1 MPVAFKPSVRLLALV
16 PMLIAI
22 GSVVLDFLLLEF
34 FGAFFLAVVSLL
46 VYAGVGFVLALR
58 LPRHPVGWLLLWAGA
73 LFQLSFAAGA
83 YAWAAFIR
91 TPGTAPLGEV
101 ALFFGY
107 AWIPA
112 LGCLFVAIMLFPTGR
127 LPSPRW
133 RVPLVLVVI
142 ATALVLAANLLG
154 PRAFPV
160 PTQLFTQGAPTV
172 TVANPVAVDEPIAT
186 LLGYVS
192 SSPFAL
198 FVYLIPVATVLV
210 RFRTATGNE
219 QEQLK
224 WFAYTSSIV
233 AVFFVAAGVVPVF
246 SYLAGLGPLV
256 TVVLMDL
263 IPISVAIAI
272 LRYRLYD
279 IDVLIRRTLTYAVL
293 SAMLFVAYVTGV
305 ALIQFVFSPV
315 TTGNGLAVAVST
327 LAVVA
332 LFQPLRRRIQSS
344 FDRRFYRRRYDA
356 VRTLET
362 FAVRLRDE
370 IDLDA
375 LQAELITAVG
385 ATVQPTHASLWL
397 RGAR

>member
-1 MPVAFKPSVRLLALV
+1 
-16 PMLIAI
+16 MLIAI
-22 GSVVLDFLLLEF
+22 GSVVVDVVLFEF
-34 FGAFFLAVVSLL
+34 FGAFLLAVLSLL
-46 VYAGVGFVLALR
+46 AYAAVGFILALR

-73 LFQLSFAAGA
+73 LFQLSFAAPA

-91 TPGTAPLGEV
+91 TPGTPPLGEV
-101 ALFFGY
+101 GLFFGY

-112 LGCLFVAIMLFPTGR
+112 LGCLFIAIMLFPTGR

-133 RVPLVLVVI
+133 RAPLALVVI
-142 ATALVLAANLLG
+142 ATAFVLAANLLG
-154 PRAFPV
+154 PQAFPV
-160 PTQLFTQGAPTV
+160 PTQLFTQGAPTPM
-172 TVANPVAVDEPIAT
+172 VANPLAIDGPLAT

-192 SSPFAL
+192 SSPFTF
-198 FVYLIPVATVLV
+198 FVYLIPVAAIFV

-224 WFAYTSSIV
+224 WFAYTSSLV
-233 AVFFVAAGVVPVF
+233 MVFFVAAGVLPVF

-256 TVVLMDL
+256 AVVLMDL

-293 SAMLFVAYVTGV
+293 SAVLFAAYLSGV
-305 ALIQFVFSPV
+305 ALTQFVFSPV
-315 TTGNGLAVAVST
+315 TSGNGLAVAIST

-344 FDRRFYRRRYDA
+344 VDRRFYRRRYDA
-356 VRTLET
+356 VRTLDT

-375 LQAELITAVG
+375 LQAELITAVA
-385 ATVQPTHASLWL
+385 ATVQPTQASLWL
-397 RGAR
+397 RRTH